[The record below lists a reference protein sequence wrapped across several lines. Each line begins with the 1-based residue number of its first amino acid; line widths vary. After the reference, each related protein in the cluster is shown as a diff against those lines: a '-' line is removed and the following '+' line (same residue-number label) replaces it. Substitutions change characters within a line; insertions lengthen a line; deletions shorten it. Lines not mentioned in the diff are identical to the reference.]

1 MDFTTEVKMRLNL
14 FVLPVL
20 LVLGGCVHD
29 RIAKQPAI
37 DVVAV
42 TNKLTLTLD
51 SNELSTEQILKVED
65 FIAKR
70 GNPYGLRV
78 KLVSGS
84 TKGRDQLEKIHQ
96 VLLVRGISKSKISNQ
111 DASPSQ
117 QGDIQLIVESFR
129 AKVANCGASK
139 MQPVVFNQYQS
150 HQAYGCT
157 NAAALAQMVAN
168 PKELIVGERLGPANG
183 EKAVA
188 AIDAYVSP
196 SANNSSSQNSD
207 SSVGITAGNQ

>member
-1 MDFTTEVKMRLNL
+1 MRLNL

-51 SNELSTEQILKVED
+51 NNELSTEQILRVED
-65 FIAKR
+65 FIARR

-84 TKGRDQLEKIHQ
+84 AKGRDQLEKIHQ
-96 VLLVRGISKSKISNQ
+96 VLLARGISKSKISNQ

-157 NAAALAQMVAN
+157 NAAALAQMVVN

>member
-1 MDFTTEVKMRLNL
+1 MRLNL
-14 FVLPVL
+14 FVLPIL

-51 SNELSTEQILKVED
+51 NNELSTEQILKVED

-84 TKGRDQLEKIHQ
+84 AQGGDQLEKIRQ
-96 VLLVRGISKSKISNQ
+96 VLLARGISESKIITQ
-111 DASPSQ
+111 DASPPL

-150 HQAYGCT
+150 HQAYGCSS
-157 NAAALAQMVAN
+157 AAALAQMVAN

>member
-1 MDFTTEVKMRLNL
+1 MRLNL

-29 RIAKQPAI
+29 RIANQPAI

-51 SNELSTEQILKVED
+51 NNELSTEQILKVED

-96 VLLVRGISKSKISNQ
+96 VLLARGISESKISNQ

-168 PKELIVGERLGPANG
+168 PKELIVGEHLGPANG

>member
-1 MDFTTEVKMRLNL
+1 MRLNL

>member
-1 MDFTTEVKMRLNL
+1 MRLNL

-51 SNELSTEQILKVED
+51 NNELSTEQILKVED

-84 TKGRDQLEKIHQ
+84 ARD
-96 VLLVRGISKSKISNQ
+96 VIS
-111 DASPSQ
+111 
-117 QGDIQLIVESFR
+117 
-129 AKVANCGASK
+129 
-139 MQPVVFNQYQS
+139 
-150 HQAYGCT
+150 
-157 NAAALAQMVAN
+157 
-168 PKELIVGERLGPANG
+168 
-183 EKAVA
+183 
-188 AIDAYVSP
+188 
-196 SANNSSSQNSD
+196 
-207 SSVGITAGNQ
+207 

>member
-1 MDFTTEVKMRLNL
+1 MRLNL
-14 FVLPVL
+14 FVLLVL

-29 RIAKQPAI
+29 RIAKQPDI

-51 SNELSTEQILKVED
+51 NNELSTEQILKVED

-84 TKGRDQLEKIHQ
+84 AQGRDQLEKLHQ
-96 VLLVRGISKSKISNQ
+96 VLLNRGISKSKIISE

-207 SSVGITAGNQ
+207 SSVSITAGDQ